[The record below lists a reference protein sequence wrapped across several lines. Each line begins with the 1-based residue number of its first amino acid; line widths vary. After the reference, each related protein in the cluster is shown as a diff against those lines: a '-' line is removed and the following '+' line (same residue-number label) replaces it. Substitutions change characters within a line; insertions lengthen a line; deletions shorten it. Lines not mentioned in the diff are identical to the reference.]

1 MQIWRPNVAQLDGPE
16 RELARR
22 SSGPPRCIE
31 LRYRRP
37 STVPTDPPAPSAPS
51 AAWIFLPALGAPLA
65 HAPVLCWDLLPGL
78 RRPIS
83 RRLFGENK
91 TWRGALVMTAGTV
104 AATVILHRL
113 PGYQRRLP
121 QPVADTNPA
130 VLGTVIGSACWLG
143 ELPNS
148 FLKRRLGY
156 AVGAR
161 TAPL

>member
-1 MQIWRPNVAQLDGPE
+1 
-16 RELARR
+16 
-22 SSGPPRCIE
+22 
-31 LRYRRP
+31 
-37 STVPTDPPAPSAPS
+37 
-51 AAWIFLPALGAPLA
+51 
-65 HAPVLCWDLLPGL
+65 
-78 RRPIS
+78 
-83 RRLFGENK
+83 
-91 TWRGALVMTAGTV
+91 RGALVMTAGTV